1 MGNLDFGMAMVK
13 ARFAGREMKKPSEG
27 SKREAAPKAN
37 PPERDDVEKRKFLIV
52 RSWLKKPHRER
63 ILLPSDPPDR
73 EP

>member
-13 ARFAGREMKKPSEG
+13 ARFAGREIKKPSEE
-27 SKREAAPKAN
+27 SKREAVSKAN
-37 PPERDDVEKRKFLIV
+37 PPDRDDVEKRKFLIL